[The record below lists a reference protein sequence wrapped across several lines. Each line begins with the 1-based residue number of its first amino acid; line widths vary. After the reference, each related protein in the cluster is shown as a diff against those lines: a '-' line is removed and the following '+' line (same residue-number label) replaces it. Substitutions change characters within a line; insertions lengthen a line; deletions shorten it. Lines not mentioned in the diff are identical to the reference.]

1 MMMANRFFPHPT
13 LSVVVALIWLALA
26 NDFSLGN
33 VILGAILGWV
43 IPKITG
49 AYWPDTP
56 RIRHPV
62 AILEYVAVVFYDI
75 IRSNLQV
82 AYLVLFRRGDSLRS
96 RYITVPLDLR
106 TAEAITVLA
115 GTITL
120 TPGTVTADLSAD
132 GRALLVHCLE
142 TDDEDATAAE
152 IKQRYERRLKE
163 IFE

>member
-1 MMMANRFFPHPT
+1 MIIKRLFPHPT
-13 LSVVVALIWLALA
+13 LSVVVALIWLFLA
-26 NDFSLGN
+26 NDFSVGNLVLG
-33 VILGAILGWV
+33 VLLGWA
-43 IPKITG
+43 IPKVTST
-49 AYWPDTP
+49 YWPDTP
-56 RIRHPV
+56 RIRHPL
-62 AILEYVAVVFYDI
+62 AILKYFGVVLYDI
-75 IRSNLQV
+75 IISNLQV
-82 AYLVLFRRGDSLRS
+82 AYLVLFRRGESLRS

-142 TDDEDATAAE
+142 TDDADATAAQ
-152 IKQRYERRLKE
+152 IKERYERRLKE